1 MINLELNEVK
11 KILEQNFDKG
21 LSEGKK
27 RNIIFWYD
35 DNGEFK
41 DQIDTLALSNA
52 KLLKLDGQNYFY
64 VKYLLEKQDT
74 KSNYLVYAPFSKPN
88 PRGNWLLDILKYSDE
103 FSTDRTTIIM
113 RNLGVKNEALKNIF
127 RHYTKF
133 FDNKERY
140 RLLKSYNTEY
150 HTEESVHISILSAL
164 CKLPFPD
171 FDKVIKALLIEY
183 AQDDNTYFTEIDK
196 FGDINV
202 FWSLMEKYYGYI
214 LEEKTIEH
222 LSAFFLITGLYYTL
236 EEKIPTHWGKFISPK
251 RADCFVFLSNF
262 MNNAKVMDYFDI
274 LSIKVEKQLN
284 LKDYIDKWHID
295 NYVVSDIFKIF
306 DETILYKLTENLM
319 SDVGEFERYKDI
331 ILQRRTKHWYK
342 KYENDYNSIYWA
354 LVMLESWET
363 AKNDIKEHKPY
374 GFFHKYVKQYYI
386 MDTAYRK
393 FINSFDKV
401 SNKEP
406 LLELKEK
413 IENTYVNG
421 YLNQLSIK
429 WSDSLAALEQN
440 WQITPLDLQQDFYVN
455 YVKPHEDKDERVF
468 VIISDG
474 LRYEAAKELEE
485 ELNTERRGSTK
496 ITPMFGVL
504 PSYTGLGM
512 AALLPH
518 DEIKI
523 NDKFQVIVD
532 GVNSDGIE
540 NRNKILQNSQEDSI
554 AVGYEL
560 LSDMKRDDFRKLFGG
575 KKVVYIYHNSID
587 ARGDNFLTENEV
599 FNAVEDT
606 FGELK
611 TLINNLIN
619 NVSATYIY
627 IVADHGFIYKR
638 GAIRESDKVSKESL
652 EDSFQNRRFIL
663 TDKDADFNGTLTF
676 NMNHIIQDSKLKCIV
691 PRGVS
696 RFKVQGGGANYVHGG
711 AALQEVVI
719 PVIKF
724 KNERGKT
731 AKEVKKVDVK
741 LTSISRKITNS
752 ITYLEFF
759 QVDKIQ
765 DKTVPRRLAV
775 YLADEEGNRV
785 SNENVII
792 ADSNSDNPEDRTFRE
807 KFVLKSM
814 KYDKNNKFYLVLED
828 EEETVEKIYDK
839 ISFIIDIAFMN
850 DFGF

>member
-1 MINLELNEVK
+1 MINLELDEVK
-11 KILEQNFDKG
+11 KILEQNFNKG

-41 DQIDTLALSNA
+41 GQIDTLELSNA

-64 VKYLLEKQDT
+64 AKYLLEKQDIE
-74 KSNYLVYAPFSKPN
+74 SNYLVYAPFCKPG
-88 PRGNWLLDILKYSDE
+88 PRENWLLDILKYSDE

-127 RHYTKF
+127 EHYKKF

-140 RLLKSYNTEY
+140 RLLKSYNIEY
-150 HTEESVHISILSAL
+150 CTEESVHIAILSAL
-164 CKLPFPD
+164 CKLPFSD
-171 FDKVIKALLIEY
+171 LDEVVKSLLIEY

-196 FGDINV
+196 FGDINT
-202 FWSLMEKYYGYI
+202 FWALMEKYYGYI

-222 LSAFFLITGLYYTL
+222 LSAFFLITALYYTL
-236 EEKIPTHWGKFISPK
+236 EDKIPAHWERFISPK
-251 RADCFVFLSNF
+251 KADCFVFLSNF
-262 MNNAKVMDYFDI
+262 MNNAKAMDYFDM

-284 LKDYIDKWHID
+284 LRDYADKWHID
-295 NYVVSDIFKIF
+295 NYVVSDVFKIF
-306 DETILYKLTENLM
+306 DETIINKLIENLI
-319 SDVGEFERYKDI
+319 SDAGEFEKYTDI
-331 ILQRRTKHWYK
+331 ILQRRTKHWYR
-342 KYENDYNSIYWA
+342 KYENDYNCVYWA
-354 LVMLESWET
+354 LVMLDSWR
-363 AKNDIKEHKPY
+363 KIKDDIKEDKPY
-374 GFFHKYVKQYYI
+374 ELFQKYADQYYI
-386 MDTAYRK
+386 IDMAYRK
-393 FINSFDKV
+393 FIYFFDKLP
-401 SNKEP
+401 NKEP
-406 LLELKEK
+406 FFELKEK

-429 WSDSLAALEQN
+429 WSDSLETLEQN
-440 WQITPLDLQQDFYVN
+440 WKISPLELQQDFYIN
-455 YVKPHEDKDERVF
+455 HVKPYEDKDERVF

-485 ELNTERRGSTK
+485 DLNTERKGSTK
-496 ITPMFGVL
+496 ITPMLGIL
-504 PSYTGLGM
+504 PSYTALGM

-518 DEIKI
+518 NEIKI

-532 GVNSDGIE
+532 GLSSDGTE
-540 NRNKILQNSQEDSI
+540 NRSKILQKAQKDSI
-554 AVGYEL
+554 AVGYEQ
-560 LSDMKRDDFRKLFGG
+560 LSGMKRDDFRKLFGG
-575 KKVVYIYHNSID
+575 KKVIYIYHNSID
-587 ARGDNFLTENEV
+587 ARGDNALTENEV

-611 TLINNLIN
+611 ALINDLIN
-619 NVSATYIY
+619 NVSATNIY
-627 IVADHGFIYKR
+627 ITADHGFIYKR
-638 GAIRESDKVSKESL
+638 GNIQESDKVSKESL
-652 EDSFQNRRFIL
+652 EDSLQNRRFIL
-663 TDKDADFNGTLTF
+663 TEEDADFNGTLIF
-676 NMNHIIQDSKLKCIV
+676 NMNHIEDTKLKCIV

-696 RFKVQGGGANYVHGG
+696 RFKVQGKGANYVHGG

-724 KNERGKT
+724 KHERGKT

-741 LTSISRKITNS
+741 LTSISRKITNN

-759 QVDKIQ
+759 QVEKIQ
-765 DKTVPRRLAV
+765 DKTVPRRLSV

-785 SNENVII
+785 SNENIII
-792 ADSNSDNPEDRTFRE
+792 ADSTSDNPEDRTFRE

-814 KYDKNNKFYLVLED
+814 KYDKSSKYYLVLED
-828 EEETVEKIYDK
+828 EEETVERIYEKIP
-839 ISFIIDIAFMN
+839 FIIDIAFMN